1 MYVRQY
7 NGKLV
12 NIEKGENDTA
22 YYSKLLEVKF
32 NIKFEKPKTTLR
44 KDIINFVQKK

>member
-12 NIEKGENDTA
+12 NIERNGNDTA
-22 YYSKLLEVKF
+22 YYSKLLEIKF
-32 NIKFEKPKTTLR
+32 NIKFEKSKTTLR
-44 KDIINFVQKK
+44 KDIINFVQRK

>member
-12 NIEKGENDTA
+12 NIVKGENDTA

-32 NIKFEKPKTTLR
+32 NIKFDKPKTTLR
-44 KDIINFVQKK
+44 KDVINFINKN